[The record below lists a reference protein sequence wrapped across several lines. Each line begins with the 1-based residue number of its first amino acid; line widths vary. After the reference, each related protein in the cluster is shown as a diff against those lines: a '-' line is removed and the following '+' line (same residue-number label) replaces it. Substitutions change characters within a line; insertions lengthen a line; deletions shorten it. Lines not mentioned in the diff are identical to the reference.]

1 MSRHAGGSGRSARR
15 VPRRPSP
22 LDGRVAS
29 DRGSRLSLPAGEGGE
44 SGHGARRSAGAAV
57 ESAIAAAAAEAPQP
71 PGIRTAR
78 IEAPQAAPQRL
89 ARAVL
94 PLPIKRIVL
103 DPGHGGAQAGAM
115 SESGASEK
123 EITLDLAL
131 RLRRLLQDAS
141 FEVLLTREADV
152 TMSLE
157 QRVAFANAR
166 RADVFVSIHVNWIS
180 RRDVRPVE
188 TYHVGPTDDPA
199 VLKLAG
205 AENRESGYSLGAYRR
220 LLEKIYIDER
230 RDESR
235 AFAGTINAEL
245 YRALSAVNPGLANRG
260 VKMAPFAVLVGTEMP
275 AILVEVSC
283 LSNEEEA
290 QLLTT
295 DDYRA
300 RIAAALLRGHPIL
313 LEASSMA
320 SPRRRDE
327 DNGRRTKRYAWA
339 STSAPPAAR
348 SRPRTASATS
358 WTATWAGPST
368 WWRARSCRSRCSWGV
383 TRSTTAPCWTC
394 AAPSSGA

>member
-1 MSRHAGGSGRSARR
+1 MSRRTKRAADSLGAAKLRILREAVRHNVEVARR
-15 VPRRPSP
+15 VRTKRAPGSP
-22 LDGRVAS
+22 PLPLWIAGWLLVAALVY
-29 DRGSRLSLPAGEGGE
+29 LSLPAKAGNPVTARTEAPTPGKDR
-44 SGHGARRSAGAAV
+44 GAPSEAPQ
-57 ESAIAAAAAEAPQP
+57 AAEAPQAIAAP
-71 PGIRTAR
+71 QAAGVLQAAGAPQTV
-78 IEAPQAAPQRL
+78 EAPQAAPRRL

-103 DPGHGGAQAGAM
+103 DPGHGGAQAGTV
-115 SESGASEK
+115 SVSGASEK

-131 RLRRLLQDAS
+131 RLRRLLLDAS
-141 FEVLLTREADV
+141 FEVFLTREADA

-205 AENRESGYSLGAYRR
+205 AENRESGYSLGAYRQ

-230 RDESR
+230 RGESR
-235 AFAGTINAEL
+235 AFAGAINTEL

-283 LSNEEEA
+283 LSNEKEA
-290 QLLTT
+290 QLLMT

-300 RIAAALLRGHPIL
+300 RIAVALLEGI
-313 LEASSMA
+313 
-320 SPRRRDE
+320 
-327 DNGRRTKRYAWA
+327 
-339 STSAPPAAR
+339 R
-348 SRPRTASATS
+348 SY
-358 WTATWAGPST
+358 
-368 WWRARSCRSRCSWGV
+368 SRQLDGV
-383 TRSTTAPCWTC
+383 AKKE
-394 AAPSSGA
+394 G

>member
-1 MSRHAGGSGRSARR
+1 MASDSLVAAKLRVLRGAVLHNVEAPRR
-15 VPRRPSP
+15 VRTKRAPGSTPALP
-22 LDGRVAS
+22 LWMAGCLLIAPLVY
-29 DRGSRLSLPAGEGGE
+29 LSLPAKVE
-44 SGHGARRSAGAAV
+44 SPVTAHAEASVSAGRRAAQ
-57 ESAIAAAAAEAPQP
+57 SEAPQS
-71 PGIRTAR
+71 
-78 IEAPQAAPQRL
+78 APQRL

-103 DPGHGGAQAGAM
+103 DPGHGGAQAGARA
-115 SESGASEK
+115 ESGASEK

-131 RLRRLLQDAS
+131 RLRRLLQDGS

-166 RADVFVSIHVNWIS
+166 RADVFVSIHVNWIW
-180 RRDVRPVE
+180 RRGVRPVE
-188 TYHVGPTDDPA
+188 TYHVGPTDDPD

-235 AFAGTINAEL
+235 ALARTINAEL
-245 YRALSAVNPGLANRG
+245 YRALSAVNPWLENRG

-283 LSNEEEA
+283 LSNEKEA
-290 QLLTT
+290 ELLTT

-300 RIAAALLRGHPIL
+300 QIAAALMRGIR
-313 LEASSMA
+313 SYS
-320 SPRRRDE
+320 RDL
-327 DNGRRTKRYAWA
+327 D
-339 STSAPPAAR
+339 
-348 SRPRTASATS
+348 
-358 WTATWAGPST
+358 
-368 WWRARSCRSRCSWGV
+368 GV
-383 TRSTTAPCWTC
+383 AKKE
-394 AAPSSGA
+394 G

>member
-1 MSRHAGGSGRSARR
+1 MAPDSLGVAKLRVLREAVRRNVEAPRR
-15 VPRRPSP
+15 VRPKRAPGSTPALP
-22 LDGRVAS
+22 LWMAGALLIAPLLY
-29 DRGSRLSLPAGEGGE
+29 LSLPAKVGSPVTARAEA
-44 SGHGARRSAGAAV
+44 SVPAGARAAV
-57 ESAIAAAAAEAPQP
+57 AEAPQS
-71 PGIRTAR
+71 
-78 IEAPQAAPQRL
+78 APQRL
-89 ARAVL
+89 TRAVL

-103 DPGHGGAQAGAM
+103 DPGHGGAQAGAVA
-115 SESGASEK
+115 ESGASEK

-180 RRDVRPVE
+180 RRGVRPVE

-220 LLEKIYIDER
+220 LLERIYIDER

-235 AFAGTINAEL
+235 ALAQTINAEL
-245 YRALSAVNPGLANRG
+245 YRALSAVNPGLQNRG

-283 LSNEEEA
+283 LSNEDEA
-290 QLLTT
+290 ELLTT

-300 RIAAALLRGHPIL
+300 RIAAALLRGIR
-313 LEASSMA
+313 SYS
-320 SPRRRDE
+320 RDLDSVAKKE
-327 DNGRRTKRYAWA
+327 G
-339 STSAPPAAR
+339 
-348 SRPRTASATS
+348 
-358 WTATWAGPST
+358 
-368 WWRARSCRSRCSWGV
+368 
-383 TRSTTAPCWTC
+383 
-394 AAPSSGA
+394 

>member
-1 MSRHAGGSGRSARR
+1 MASDSLGAAKLRALREAVRHNVEA
-15 VPRRPSP
+15 PRRIRPKRAPGSTPAISLWVAACLLIAP
-22 LDGRVAS
+22 LIY
-29 DRGSRLSLPAGEGGE
+29 LSLPAKVG
-44 SGHGARRSAGAAV
+44 SPVAARAEASVPPRSPAAP
-57 ESAIAAAAAEAPQP
+57 SEAPQS
-71 PGIRTAR
+71 
-78 IEAPQAAPQRL
+78 APQRL

-103 DPGHGGAQAGAM
+103 DPGHGGAQAGTLA
-115 SESGASEK
+115 ESGASEK

-141 FEVLLTREADV
+141 FEVLLTRETDV

-235 AFAGTINAEL
+235 AFAGAINAEL
-245 YRALSAVNPGLANRG
+245 YRALSAVNPGLGNRG

-283 LSNEEEA
+283 LSNENEA
-290 QLLTT
+290 ELLTT

-300 RIAAALLRGHPIL
+300 RIAAALLRGIR
-313 LEASSMA
+313 SYS
-320 SPRRRDE
+320 RDL
-327 DNGRRTKRYAWA
+327 D
-339 STSAPPAAR
+339 
-348 SRPRTASATS
+348 
-358 WTATWAGPST
+358 
-368 WWRARSCRSRCSWGV
+368 GV
-383 TRSTTAPCWTC
+383 TKKE
-394 AAPSSGA
+394 G

>member
-1 MSRHAGGSGRSARR
+1 MAADSLGVAKLRVLREAVRRNVEAPRR
-15 VPRRPSP
+15 VRPKRAPGSTPALP
-22 LDGRVAS
+22 LWMAGCLLIAPLVY
-29 DRGSRLSLPAGEGGE
+29 LSLPAKVG
-44 SGHGARRSAGAAV
+44 SPVTARAEASVPAWDRAAL
-57 ESAIAAAAAEAPQP
+57 SEAPQS
-71 PGIRTAR
+71 
-78 IEAPQAAPQRL
+78 APQRL
-89 ARAVL
+89 ARTVL

-103 DPGHGGAQAGAM
+103 DPGHGGAQAGAVA
-115 SESGASEK
+115 ESGASEK

-180 RRDVRPVE
+180 RRGVRPVE

-220 LLEKIYIDER
+220 LLERIYIDER

-235 AFAGTINAEL
+235 ALARTINAEL
-245 YRALSAVNPGLANRG
+245 YRALSAVNPGLQNRG

-283 LSNEEEA
+283 LSNEDEA
-290 QLLTT
+290 ELLTT

-300 RIAAALLRGHPIL
+300 RIAAALLRGIR
-313 LEASSMA
+313 SYS
-320 SPRRRDE
+320 RDL
-327 DNGRRTKRYAWA
+327 D
-339 STSAPPAAR
+339 
-348 SRPRTASATS
+348 
-358 WTATWAGPST
+358 
-368 WWRARSCRSRCSWGV
+368 GV
-383 TRSTTAPCWTC
+383 AKKE
-394 AAPSSGA
+394 G

>member
-1 MSRHAGGSGRSARR
+1 MTSDGLGAAKLRVLRGAVRHNVEAPRR
-15 VPRRPSP
+15 VRPKRAPGSTPALAFWMAGCLLIAP
-22 LDGRVAS
+22 LVY
-29 DRGSRLSLPAGEGGE
+29 LSLPAKVG
-44 SGHGARRSAGAAV
+44 SPITAR
-57 ESAIAAAAAEAPQP
+57 AEAA
-71 PGIRTAR
+71 PGGGRAAPS
-78 IEAPQAAPQRL
+78 EALRVAPQRF

-103 DPGHGGAQAGAM
+103 DPGHGGAQAGALA
-115 SESGASEK
+115 ESGASEK

-188 TYHVGPTDDPA
+188 TYHVGPTDDPD

-235 AFAGTINAEL
+235 ALARTINAEL
-245 YRALSAVNPGLANRG
+245 FRALSAVNPGLANRG

-290 QLLTT
+290 ELLTT

-300 RIAAALLRGHPIL
+300 RIAAALLRGIR
-313 LEASSMA
+313 SYS
-320 SPRRRDE
+320 RDL
-327 DNGRRTKRYAWA
+327 D
-339 STSAPPAAR
+339 
-348 SRPRTASATS
+348 
-358 WTATWAGPST
+358 
-368 WWRARSCRSRCSWGV
+368 GV
-383 TRSTTAPCWTC
+383 AKKE
-394 AAPSSGA
+394 G

>member
-1 MSRHAGGSGRSARR
+1 MAADSLGVAKLRVLREAVRHNVEA
-15 VPRRPSP
+15 PRRMIRSKRAPGSTPALP
-22 LDGRVAS
+22 LWVA
-29 DRGSRLSLPAGEGGE
+29 GCLLIAPLVYLSLPAKLGSPVAARAEASVPAGG
-44 SGHGARRSAGAAV
+44 RAAL
-57 ESAIAAAAAEAPQP
+57 SEAPQSV
-71 PGIRTAR
+71 
-78 IEAPQAAPQRL
+78 PQRL

-103 DPGHGGAQAGAM
+103 DPGHGGAQAGTLA
-115 SESGASEK
+115 ESGASEK

-166 RADVFVSIHVNWIS
+166 RADVFVSIHVNWIW
-180 RRDVRPVE
+180 RRGVRPVE

-220 LLEKIYIDER
+220 LLERIYIDER

-235 AFAGTINAEL
+235 ALARTVNTEL
-245 YRALSAVNPGLANRG
+245 YRALSAVNPGLENRG

-290 QLLTT
+290 KLLTT

-300 RIAAALLRGHPIL
+300 RIAAALLRGI
-313 LEASSMA
+313 
-320 SPRRRDE
+320 
-327 DNGRRTKRYAWA
+327 RTY
-339 STSAPPAAR
+339 STDLD
-348 SRPRTASATS
+348 
-358 WTATWAGPST
+358 
-368 WWRARSCRSRCSWGV
+368 GV
-383 TRSTTAPCWTC
+383 AKKE
-394 AAPSSGA
+394 G

>member
-1 MSRHAGGSGRSARR
+1 M
-15 VPRRPSP
+15 
-22 LDGRVAS
+22 AS
-29 DRGSRLSLPAGEGGE
+29 DRLGAAKLRVLREAVRRNVEAPRRVRPKRAPGSPPAPLLWMVGCLLIAPLVYLSLPSKVG
-44 SGHGARRSAGAAV
+44 SPVTAR
-57 ESAIAAAAAEAPQP
+57 AEASVP
-71 PGIRTAR
+71 PGDRAAPS
-78 IEAPQAAPQRL
+78 EAPQAAPQRL

-94 PLPIKRIVL
+94 PLPIRRIVL
-103 DPGHGGAQAGAM
+103 DPGHGGAQTGALAD
-115 SESGASEK
+115 SGASEK

-131 RLRRLLQDAS
+131 RLRRLLQDTS

-180 RRDVRPVE
+180 RRGVRPVE

-220 LLEKIYIDER
+220 LLERIYIDER

-235 AFAGTINAEL
+235 ALARTVNTEL
-245 YRALSAVNPGLANRG
+245 YRALSAVNPGLENRG

-283 LSNEEEA
+283 LSNENEA
-290 QLLTT
+290 ELLTT

-300 RIAAALLRGHPIL
+300 RIAAALLRGIR
-313 LEASSMA
+313 S
-320 SPRRRDE
+320 
-327 DNGRRTKRYAWA
+327 Y
-339 STSAPPAAR
+339 STDLD
-348 SRPRTASATS
+348 
-358 WTATWAGPST
+358 
-368 WWRARSCRSRCSWGV
+368 GV
-383 TRSTTAPCWTC
+383 AKKE
-394 AAPSSGA
+394 G

>member
-1 MSRHAGGSGRSARR
+1 MAGWLLIAAL
-15 VPRRPSP
+15 VY
-22 LDGRVAS
+22 
-29 DRGSRLSLPAGEGGE
+29 LSLPAKAGSPVTARTEAPVPATDR
-44 SGHGARRSAGAAV
+44 GAPSEAPQAA
-57 ESAIAAAAAEAPQP
+57 EAAQAAEAPQ
-71 PGIRTAR
+71 AV
-78 IEAPQAAPQRL
+78 EASQAAPRRL
-89 ARAVL
+89 ARGVL

-103 DPGHGGAQAGAM
+103 DPGHGGAQAGAT
-115 SESGASEK
+115 SVSGASEK

-141 FEVLLTREADV
+141 FEVFLTRETDV

-157 QRVAFANAR
+157 QRVALANAR

-230 RDESR
+230 RGESR
-235 AFAGTINAEL
+235 AFAGAINTEL

-275 AILVEVSC
+275 AVLVEVSC
-283 LSNEEEA
+283 LSNEKEA

-300 RIAAALLRGHPIL
+300 RIAAALLEGI
-313 LEASSMA
+313 
-320 SPRRRDE
+320 
-327 DNGRRTKRYAWA
+327 
-339 STSAPPAAR
+339 R
-348 SRPRTASATS
+348 SY
-358 WTATWAGPST
+358 
-368 WWRARSCRSRCSWGV
+368 SRQLDGV
-383 TRSTTAPCWTC
+383 AKKE
-394 AAPSSGA
+394 G

>member
-1 MSRHAGGSGRSARR
+1 MSRRTKRAADNLGAAKLRILREAVRHNVEVARR
-15 VPRRPSP
+15 VRTKRAPGSP
-22 LDGRVAS
+22 PLPLWIAGWLLVAALVY
-29 DRGSRLSLPAGEGGE
+29 LSLPAKAGNPVTGRAEAPMPAKDR
-44 SGHGARRSAGAAV
+44 GAPSEAPQ
-57 ESAIAAAAAEAPQP
+57 AAEAPQ
-71 PGIRTAR
+71 A
-78 IEAPQAAPQRL
+78 IEAPQAAGVPQTVEAPQTAPRRL

-103 DPGHGGAQAGAM
+103 DPGHGGAQAGTV
-115 SESGASEK
+115 SVSGASEK

-131 RLRRLLQDAS
+131 RLRRLLLDAS
-141 FEVLLTREADV
+141 FEVFLTREADA

-205 AENRESGYSLGAYRR
+205 AENRESGYSLGAYRQ

-230 RDESR
+230 RGESR
-235 AFAGTINAEL
+235 AFAGAINTEL

-283 LSNEEEA
+283 LSNEKEA
-290 QLLTT
+290 QLLMT

-300 RIAAALLRGHPIL
+300 RIAVALLEGI
-313 LEASSMA
+313 
-320 SPRRRDE
+320 
-327 DNGRRTKRYAWA
+327 
-339 STSAPPAAR
+339 R
-348 SRPRTASATS
+348 SY
-358 WTATWAGPST
+358 
-368 WWRARSCRSRCSWGV
+368 SRQLDGV
-383 TRSTTAPCWTC
+383 AKKE
-394 AAPSSGA
+394 G

>member
-1 MSRHAGGSGRSARR
+1 
-15 VPRRPSP
+15 V
-22 LDGRVAS
+22 
-29 DRGSRLSLPAGEGGE
+29 
-44 SGHGARRSAGAAV
+44 
-57 ESAIAAAAAEAPQP
+57 
-71 PGIRTAR
+71 
-78 IEAPQAAPQRL
+78 PQRL

-103 DPGHGGAQAGAM
+103 DPGHGGAQVGALAD
-115 SESGASEK
+115 SGASEK

-235 AFAGTINAEL
+235 ALARTINAEL
-245 YRALSAVNPGLANRG
+245 FRALSAVNPGLENRG

-283 LSNEEEA
+283 LSNENEA
-290 QLLTT
+290 ELLTT

-300 RIAAALLRGHPIL
+300 RIAAALLRGI
-313 LEASSMA
+313 
-320 SPRRRDE
+320 
-327 DNGRRTKRYAWA
+327 
-339 STSAPPAAR
+339 R
-348 SRPRTASATS
+348 SY
-358 WTATWAGPST
+358 
-368 WWRARSCRSRCSWGV
+368 SRELDGV
-383 TRSTTAPCWTC
+383 AKKE
-394 AAPSSGA
+394 G